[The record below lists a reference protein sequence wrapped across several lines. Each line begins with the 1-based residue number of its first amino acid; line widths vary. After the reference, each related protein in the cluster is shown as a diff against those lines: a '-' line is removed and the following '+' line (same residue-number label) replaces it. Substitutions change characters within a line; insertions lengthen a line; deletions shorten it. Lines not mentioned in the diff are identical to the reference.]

1 MSSIGRSSRVHLV
14 ATAVNG
20 KRCYLA
26 QLGTKRNKRGELVL
40 NAHFDDD
47 PGQSQPMSYDF
58 AVIVRRRMLT
68 EHNVIV
74 RFTLSAGDSADFISE

>member
-1 MSSIGRSSRVHLV
+1 MSSISAKTKVHLV

-40 NAHFDDD
+40 DAQWDDD
-47 PGQSQPMSYDF
+47 PGQSQSMPYEF
-58 AVIVRRRMLT
+58 AVITQRRMLD

-74 RFTLSAGDSADFISE
+74 RFTQSAGDSADFISE